1 MNKITC
7 IENCINYNKEDTSHF
22 SCFIVEPLELGQG
35 ITLGNS
41 LRRTLLSELSGYTIT
56 GVRLNNLKHEFE
68 NSKGI
73 REDTLEILL
82 NLKEILFKGPSYIK
96 NDILKSKITF
106 TLSIRGPA
114 IITAGLL
121 NIPINKSDDIIQ
133 ILNPSA
139 YICTIT
145 DKSLFYLE
153 VDIEKNKGYSLNE
166 NTKFEDI
173 KNILYPLKPNT
184 LLIDSIYMP
193 IINVNYKVKIIN
205 DIKGHIKESLYMN
218 ITTNGTVSPHRCL
231 KEALKILLKLL
242 IPLFLDSEFL
252 NLYSELL
259 ISYDIKKENE

>member
-7 IENCINYNKEDTSHF
+7 IENYINYSKEDTSQF
-22 SCFIVEPLELGQG
+22 SCFIIEPLELGQG

-96 NDILKSKITF
+96 NDTLKSKV
-106 TLSIRGPA
+106 TLTLNIKGPA

-121 NIPINKSDDIIQ
+121 STPINKSDDIIQ
-133 ILNPSA
+133 IINPSA

-153 VDIEKNKGYSLNE
+153 LDIEKNKGYVLNE
-166 NTKFEDI
+166 NNKFEDI
-173 KNILYPLKPNT
+173 KNILHPLKPNT

-193 IINVNYKVKIIN
+193 IINVNYKIKIIN
-205 DIKGHIKESLYMN
+205 DIKGHIKESLHIN
-218 ITTNGTVSPHRCL
+218 ITTNGTISPHRCL
-231 KEALKILLKLL
+231 KEALKMLLKLL
-242 IPLFLDSEFL
+242 MPLFLDKEFL
-252 NLYSELL
+252 NLYTELL
-259 ISYDIKKENE
+259 SAYYFEN

>member
-7 IENCINYNKEDTSHF
+7 IENYINYSKENTSQF
-22 SCFIVEPLELGQG
+22 SCFIIEPLELGQG

-41 LRRTLLSELSGYTIT
+41 LRRTLLSELNGYTIT
-56 GVRLNNLKHEFE
+56 GVRLNDLKHEFE

-82 NLKEILFKGPSYIK
+82 NLKEILFKGPSYTK
-96 NDILKSKITF
+96 NDTLKSKITF
-106 TLSIRGPA
+106 TLNIRGPA

-121 NIPINKSDDIIQ
+121 STPINKSDDLIQ
-133 ILNPSA
+133 IINPSA
-139 YICTIT
+139 YICTLT

-153 VDIEKNKGYSLNE
+153 LDVEKNKGYILNE
-166 NTKFEDI
+166 NSKFEDI
-173 KNILYPLKPNT
+173 KNVLYPLKPNT

-193 IINVNYKVKIIN
+193 ILNVNYKIKIIN
-205 DIKGHIKESLYMN
+205 DTKGHIKESLHMN
-218 ITTNGTVSPHRCL
+218 IITNGTISPHRCL

-242 IPLFLDSEFL
+242 VPLFLDSEFL

-259 ISYDIKKENE
+259 RTYDIEKES

>member
-7 IENCINYNKEDTSHF
+7 IENYINYSKEDTSQF
-22 SCFIVEPLELGQG
+22 SCFIIEPLEIGQG

-68 NSKGI
+68 NSNSL

-82 NLKEILFKGPSYIK
+82 NLKEILFKGPYHIK
-96 NDILKSKITF
+96 NDMLKSKVTF
-106 TLSIRGPA
+106 TLNIKGPA

-121 NIPINKSDDIIQ
+121 NATINKSNDIIQ
-133 ILNPSA
+133 IINPSA

-153 VDIEKNKGYSLNE
+153 LDIEKNKGYVLNE
-166 NTKFEDI
+166 NNKFEDI
-173 KNILYPLKPNT
+173 KNILHPLKPNT

-193 IINVNYKVKIIN
+193 IVNVNYKIKIIN
-205 DIKGHIKESLYMN
+205 DIKGHIKESLHLN
-218 ITTNGTVSPHRCL
+218 IITNGTISPHRCL
-231 KEALKILLKLL
+231 KEALKILLNVL
-242 IPLFLDSEFL
+242 IPLFLDTEFL
-252 NLYSELL
+252 NLYAELL
-259 ISYDIKKENE
+259 SVYDFEN

>member
-7 IENCINYNKEDTSHF
+7 IENYINYSKENTNQF
-22 SCFIVEPLELGQG
+22 SCFIIEPLELGQG

-41 LRRTLLSELSGYTIT
+41 LRRTLLSELTGYTIT

-73 REDTLEILL
+73 REDTLEVLL

-96 NDILKSKITF
+96 NDMLKSKVTF
-106 TLSIRGPA
+106 TLNIKGPA

-121 NIPINKSDDIIQ
+121 STPINKSDDIIR
-133 ILNPSA
+133 IINPSA

-153 VDIEKNKGYSLNE
+153 LDIEKNKGYILNE
-166 NTKFEDI
+166 NNKFEDI

-193 IINVNYKVKIIN
+193 IINVNYKIKIIN
-205 DIKGHIKESLYMN
+205 DIKGHIKESLHIN
-218 ITTNGTVSPHRCL
+218 ITTNGTISPHRCL

-242 IPLFLDSEFL
+242 IPLFLDTEFL
-252 NLYSELL
+252 NLYKDLL
-259 ISYDIKKENE
+259 RVYDYEN